1 MLLPI
6 FLFSLL
12 ASTNALIIDNLL
24 KVPKILLDPLDLIP
38 ALPDLG
44 TIAAGPEDAQLT
56 TMELIKKYGYNGEQH
71 TVTTSD
77 GYTLELHRITGR
89 ANSSDSQMQ
98 KPVAFVMHGL
108 LCSSAI
114 WVLAGPGKG
123 LGFILSDEGYDVW
136 LGNARGTLY
145 SREHTNSSCIK
156 KKNYW
161 DFSWHEI
168 GIYDLPAMI
177 DHVLETTGQEKLFYL
192 GHSQGTTSFFVMATE
207 VPEYQDK
214 IKAMFAM
221 APIAY
226 CGRMKS
232 PFLQLLSQFSNTLD
246 TMTSLIGM
254 HEFNPSN
261 VFIKKM
267 QQIMC
272 AEKALSQ
279 PICSNVM
286 FLIAGFNPDQL
297 DRSLLPVILG
307 HVPAGA
313 STKQIVHY
321 GQLIQSAHLSS
332 GSRISPGKFKHFDNG
347 LLQNKKFHNSRTPPK
362 YDVKEIKVPVSLIYS
377 KNDWLANVKDVE
389 KLYSELGNPYSLFLV
404 EDKKFNH
411 LDYMWAIDAKPLVYD
426 PIISLMKEFK

>member
-6 FLFSLL
+6 FFFVLL
-12 ASTNALIIDNLL
+12 ASTNAVIIDNLL
-24 KVPKILLDPLDLIP
+24 KIPKIVLDPLDLIP

-44 TIAAGPEDAQLT
+44 TFTSGPEDAQLT

-77 GYTLELHRITGR
+77 GYILELHRITGR
-89 ANSSDSQMQ
+89 ANSSDSQKQ
-98 KPVAFVMHGL
+98 KPVAFVMHGIL
-108 LCSSAI
+108 ASSSI
-114 WVLAGPGKG
+114 WVFAKPEKS
-123 LGFILSDEGYDVW
+123 LGFILSDKGYDVW

-145 SREHTNSSCIK
+145 SREHSNSSIK

-161 DFSWHEI
+161 NFSWHEI

-177 DHVLETTGQEKLFYL
+177 DYILETTGQEKLFYL

-207 VPEYQDK
+207 LPEYQDK

-232 PFLQLLSQFSNTLD
+232 PFMQLLAQFSNTID
-246 TMTSLIGM
+246 IMWSLIGI

-261 VFIKKM
+261 DFTKKI

-279 PICSNVM
+279 PICSNMM

-297 DRSLLPVILG
+297 DMSLLPVILG

-313 STKQIVHY
+313 STKQLIHY
-321 GQLIQSAHLSS
+321 GQLIQSGLL
-332 GSRISPGKFKHFDNG
+332 ISPGKFKQFDNG
-347 LLQNKKFHNSRTPPK
+347 LLQNKKLYNSRTPPI
-362 YDVKEIKVPVSLIYS
+362 YDVKKIKVPVSLFYS
-377 KNDWLANVKDVE
+377 KNDWLANVKDVK

-404 EDKKFNH
+404 QDKKFNH

-426 PIISLMKEFK
+426 PIISLMEEFK

>member
-6 FLFSLL
+6 FFFVLL
-12 ASTNALIIDNLL
+12 ASTNAVIIDNLL
-24 KVPKILLDPLDLIP
+24 KIPKIVLDPLDLIP

-44 TIAAGPEDAQLT
+44 TFTSGPEDAQLT

-77 GYTLELHRITGR
+77 GYILELHRITGR
-89 ANSSDSQMQ
+89 ANSSDSQKQ
-98 KPVAFVMHGL
+98 KPVAFVMHGIL
-108 LCSSAI
+108 ASSSI
-114 WVLAGPGKG
+114 WVFAKPEKS

-145 SREHTNSSCIK
+145 SHEHSNSSIK

-161 DFSWHEI
+161 SFSWHEI

-177 DHVLETTGQEKLFYL
+177 DYVLETTGQEKLFYL

-232 PFLQLLSQFSNTLD
+232 PFMQLLAQFSNTID
-246 TMTSLIGM
+246 IMWSLIGI

-261 VFIKKM
+261 DFTKKI

-279 PICSNVM
+279 PICSNMM

-297 DRSLLPVILG
+297 DMSLLPVILG
-307 HVPAGA
+307 HLPAGA
-313 STKQIVHY
+313 STKQLIHY
-321 GQLIQSAHLSS
+321 GQLIQSGLL
-332 GSRISPGKFKHFDNG
+332 ISPGKFKQFDNG
-347 LLQNKKFHNSRTPPK
+347 LLQNKKLYNSRTPPI
-362 YDVKEIKVPVSLIYS
+362 YDVKKIKIPVSLFYS
-377 KNDWLANVKDVE
+377 KNDWLANVKDVK

-404 EDKKFNH
+404 HDKKFNH

-426 PIISLMKEFK
+426 PIISLMEEFK